1 MPPTWGFY
9 LERALPLPH
18 ILFHSYMQPYS
29 SWSSLLLISFS
40 IFSHFF
46 NYLPYFPCPC
56 PFSFLSLSVSS
67 FVCTG
72 PQSEICSMEQGLF
85 HGSSHFQTSASPRH
99 KAAGSALYSHR
110 NVRYYRI
117 EGTYCVICVIWSWL
131 LLLIR
136 IPIFFTFVYN
146 LPINDII
153 RTSLFLILYLSLY
166 NLLSFIHFFFMKGPF
181 EGRML
186 GRQ

>member
-1 MPPTWGFY
+1 MESTTAGVHFY
-9 LERALPLPH
+9 ICCLCIRIFFTLVLTKVMANASHLRILSCPLPH

-117 EGTYCVICVIWSWL
+117 EGTYCVICVIWS
-131 LLLIR
+131 
-136 IPIFFTFVYN
+136 
-146 LPINDII
+146 
-153 RTSLFLILYLSLY
+153 
-166 NLLSFIHFFFMKGPF
+166 
-181 EGRML
+181 
-186 GRQ
+186 